1 MKVKPKF
8 LCPTCRHY
16 ESEAYREKCKDC
28 LKKPVDFRK
37 IQTNTSTNQP
47 AAKNARS
54 KQRWTDN
61 LDPTSA
67 KFIVVCAILVLLAL
81 LYLGKDLQTAV
92 MVSILGAPIF
102 SFFVWVIGLVVWV
115 ILYSG
120 YTEGRDY
127 ALNKGFHPVLAIF
140 FGLLGVVGFFFIFG

>member
-16 ESEAYREKCKDC
+16 ESEAYHKECKDC
-28 LKKPVDFRK
+28 LNKPVDSRK
-37 IQTNTSTNQP
+37 IQTSISTNQP

-102 SFFVWVIGLVVWV
+102 SFFVWVIGLVVWLF
-115 ILYSG
+115 IYSG
-120 YTEGRDY
+120 YIEGRDY